1 MFFMEPDRQ
10 SWSLEPCRYMPDIVS
25 AELMSYGYD
34 YRRRYL
40 HSLHNN
46 VKNFKKPRD
55 LIHLTGISLEPKLLR
70 TSQLLNGPA
79 SSLYGTSAVH
89 ANTPLTV
96 LVTALDITSR
106 ILMTSLAL

>member
-1 MFFMEPDRQ
+1 MLFPIRYRRDFAV
-10 SWSLEPCRYMPDIVS
+10 SGTGSAKLEPCRYMPDIVS

-70 TSQLLNGPA
+70 TSQLLNGHCRQ
-79 SSLYGTSAVH
+79 ST
-89 ANTPLTV
+89 LTHR
-96 LVTALDITSR
+96 LR
-106 ILMTSLAL
+106 F